1 MLADWQKLDMGVAHL
16 GDVRDEL
23 LGEFVVGEKPSALA
37 APPGAEMRLV
47 DRHRLAPRFAPR
59 RLAMYSASV
68 QVKSPLSA
76 TTEAVDGLSSASRAE
91 RIRFQRQQLAVRP

>member
-1 MLADWQKLDMGVAHL
+1 MLADWQKLDMGVADL

-47 DRHRLAPRFAPR
+47 DRHRLAPRFAP
-59 RLAMYSASV
+59 AA
-68 QVKSPLSA
+68 LSHVFGVGPGEVA
-76 TTEAVDGLSSASRAE
+76 AVGDDRSG
-91 RIRFQRQQLAVRP
+91 

>member
-37 APPGAEMRLV
+37 APPGAEMRFV
-47 DRHRLAPRFAPR
+47 D
-59 RLAMYSASV
+59 
-68 QVKSPLSA
+68 
-76 TTEAVDGLSSASRAE
+76 
-91 RIRFQRQQLAVRP
+91 